1 MCWSTETLHLLTEKS
16 VNLFPWV
23 QSPFIIFLKFPCN
36 KLFLSNEY
44 LKKHRMR
51 GRERESKSFSHSLC
65 PPQRPPVVEMG
76 CNLGVGNFIH
86 ISHKGQG
93 TPLLL
98 PPRTGITREL
108 TSGARSKSNT
118 FVTASLNAGS
128 QRLTCILKVAGT
140 TPTHQT
146 SFTHTSASPSP
157 HSHVN

>member
-1 MCWSTETLHLLTEKS
+1 
-16 VNLFPWV
+16 
-23 QSPFIIFLKFPCN
+23 
-36 KLFLSNEY
+36 
-44 LKKHRMR
+44 MR

-128 QRLTCILKVAGT
+128 QRLTRILKVPGPPRPT
-140 TPTHQT
+140 RPPLHTPLLPLLLIPMSIKKRKEHGGLH
-146 SFTHTSASPSP
+146 HTNFLSESQSKLNL
-157 HSHVN
+157 VD